1 MLTTIQVFLKRHFDS
16 VEVTQPDSG
25 QALQAAT
32 AALLMEIARADTEI
46 DDVEREVIH
55 RIISSHFEMSPELA
69 REVSLLAEQEA
80 DEVTS
85 LHPFTRLINAECSI
99 EDKIGIV
106 RMLWQVTYADGEI
119 DKHEEHLV
127 RRVADLLHV
136 PHREFIRTKLQVAL
150 E

>member
-1 MLTTIQVFLKRHFDS
+1 MITTIQGFLKRHFDS
-16 VEVTQPDSG
+16 AEVTQANSG

-46 DDVEREVIH
+46 DNIEREMIH
-55 RIISSHFEMSPELA
+55 QIISDHFELSPGLA
-69 REVSLLAEQEA
+69 REVSLLAEQQA

-85 LHPFTRLINAECSI
+85 LHPFTRLINSECSI
-99 EDKIGIV
+99 EDKISIV

-127 RRVADLLHV
+127 RRVAALLHV
-136 PHREFIRTKLQVAL
+136 PHREFIRTKLQVAAG
-150 E
+150 

>member
-1 MLTTIQVFLKRHFDS
+1 MITTIQAFLKRHFDS
-16 VEVTQPDSG
+16 PEVTQPNSG

-46 DDVEREVIH
+46 DDIEREMIH
-55 RIISSHFEMSPELA
+55 QIISDHFELSPRLA
-69 REVSLLAEQEA
+69 REVSQLAEQQA
-80 DEVTS
+80 DDVTC
-85 LHPFTRLINAECSI
+85 LHPFTRLINSECSI

-106 RMLWQVTYADGEI
+106 RMLWQVTYADGKL

-136 PHREFIRTKLQVAL
+136 SHREFIRTKLQAGSG
-150 E
+150 